1 MIARM
6 QSVALALLA
15 AMLIAGCADMSGLAS
30 HASLRDADSVAAS
43 RSLATTPLSPAAW
56 PTSDWWK
63 VFEDPQLDRLM
74 NEALADSPT
83 LKVAAARTRKALAF
97 ADGAKSTLYPQ
108 VNGNLAISEQRF
120 SEHGLYPPPFAGTWN
135 SFNQLS
141 VNLNWELDFWG
152 KNRAA
157 YESALDQARMAEV
170 DAYASRLALTVAIA
184 QTYVQLQRAYLLLD
198 VAELTLKEREQTYA
212 LTRDRTAAG
221 LDSRLELKQAE
232 TAIPATRELITRL
245 SETIALTRNALAAL
259 LGQGPDRGLAIT
271 RPAAESMRSIALPSN
286 VPAELIGRRPDL
298 VAQRWRIEA
307 TEQDIANAK
316 AQFYPNINLVAFI
329 GLQSLGYGN
338 FLTAASRTLGVGP
351 AVTLPIF
358 EGGRL
363 RANLAGTHA
372 EYDIAVE
379 QYNQLLADSLKD
391 VVDQLASWRSVEQQ
405 RAQQRV
411 ALDTAQEA
419 YDLALL
425 RYREGI
431 GNYLQVL
438 SVEAPL
444 LEQQSLAAELR
455 ARQLEISINLVRA
468 LGGGFDPGSS
478 PLAAATP
485 GNP

>member
-1 MIARM
+1 MIDRIRITV
-6 QSVALALLA
+6 VASLVT
-15 AMLIAGCADMSGLAS
+15 AMIPGCADMGGLSSQAS
-30 HASLRDADSVAAS
+30 TRNADTLAATK
-43 RSLATTPLSPAAW
+43 SLANVPLSAAAW
-56 PTSDWWK
+56 PTTDWWK
-63 VFEDPQLDRLM
+63 AFNDPQLDQLM
-74 NEALADSPT
+74 GEALADSPT

-97 ADGAKSTLYPQ
+97 SDSAKAALYPQ
-108 VNGNLAISEQRF
+108 INGNLAITEQRF
-120 SEHGLYPPPFAGTWN
+120 AEQGLYPPPFAGTWN

-141 VNLNWELDFWG
+141 ANLNWEIDFWG

-157 YESALDQARMAEV
+157 YESALDQARVAEV
-170 DAYASRLALTVAIA
+170 DAYAARLALSVNIA

-245 SETIALTRNALAAL
+245 NETTALTRNALAAL
-259 LGQGPDRGLAIT
+259 LGQGPDRGLAIA
-271 RPAAESMRSIALPSN
+271 RPAAESMRAIALPTN
-286 VPAELIGRRPDL
+286 VPAELVGRRPDL
-298 VAQRWRIEA
+298 VAQRWRIESA
-307 TEQDIANAK
+307 QQNIANAK

-329 GLQSLGYGN
+329 GLQSLGYAG
-338 FLTAASRTLGVGP
+338 FLTSASRTLGVGP
-351 AVTLPIF
+351 AITLPIF

-363 RANLAGTHA
+363 RANLAGTNA
-372 EYDIAVE
+372 DYDIAVE
-379 QYNQLLADSLKD
+379 QYNQALADSLKD

-431 GNYLQVL
+431 GNFLQVL

-455 ARQLEISINLVRA
+455 ARQLDISINLVRA
-468 LGGGFDPGSS
+468 LGGGFDTAAS
-478 PLAAATP
+478 PLVSAR
-485 GNP
+485 

>member
-1 MIARM
+1 MIARTQNM
-6 QSVALALLA
+6 VAVLLSA
-15 AMLIAGCADMSGLAS
+15 AVVAGCADMGGLATQ
-30 HASLRDADSVAAS
+30 ASLRNADSLAATK
-43 RSLATTPLSPAAW
+43 SLAGTPLSAAAW
-56 PTSDWWK
+56 PTTDWWK
-63 VFEDPQLDRLM
+63 TFNDPQLDQLLA
-74 NEALADSPT
+74 EALADSPT

-97 ADGAKSTLYPQ
+97 ADSAKAALYPQ
-108 VNGNLAISEQRF
+108 INGNLAITEQRF
-120 SEHGLYPPPFAGTWN
+120 AEHGLYPPPFAGTWN
-135 SFNQLS
+135 TFNELTA
-141 VNLNWELDFWG
+141 NLNWEIDFWG
-152 KNRAA
+152 KNRSA
-157 YESALDQARMAEV
+157 YESALDQARVAEI
-170 DAYASRLALTVAIA
+170 DAYAARLALSVDIA
-184 QTYVQLQRAYLLLD
+184 QTYVQLHRAYLLLD

-212 LTRDRTAAG
+212 LTRDRVVAG

-245 SETIALTRNALAAL
+245 NETIALTHNALAAL
-259 LGQGPDRGLAIT
+259 LGQGPDRGLAIA
-271 RPAAESMRSIALPSN
+271 RPAGESMRVMALPTN
-286 VPAELIGRRPDL
+286 VPAELVGRRPEL

-307 TEQDIANAK
+307 AQQDIANAK

-329 GLQSLGYGN
+329 GLQSLGSAG
-338 FLTAASRTLGVGP
+338 FFSAASRTLGIGP

-372 EYDIAVE
+372 DYDIVVE
-379 QYNQLLADSLKD
+379 QYNQALADSLKD

-405 RAQQRV
+405 REQQKV

-431 GNYLQVL
+431 GNFLQVL

-455 ARQLEISINLVRA
+455 ARQLEIAINLVRA
-468 LGGGFDPGSS
+468 LGGGFDVASS
-478 PLAAATP
+478 PLAAEH
-485 GNP
+485 

>member
-1 MIARM
+1 MTARIRNI
-6 QSVALALLA
+6 VAALVATTLVA
-15 AMLIAGCADMSGLAS
+15 ACADMGGLS
-30 HASLRDADSVAAS
+30 TRASLRNAN
-43 RSLATTPLSPAAW
+43 SLAATKSLANGSLSPAAW
-56 PTSDWWK
+56 PTTDWWK
-63 VFEDPQLDRLM
+63 SFNDPQLDQLM
-74 NEALADSPT
+74 QVALADSPT

-97 ADGAKSTLYPQ
+97 SDSARAALYPQ
-108 VNGNLAISEQRF
+108 INGNLAITEQRF
-120 SEHGLYPPPFAGTWN
+120 AEHGLYPPPFAGTWN

-141 VNLNWELDFWG
+141 ANLDWELDFWG

-157 YESALDQARMAEV
+157 YESALDQARVAEV
-170 DAYASRLALTVAIA
+170 DAYAARLALSVNIA
-184 QTYVQLQRAYLLLD
+184 QTYVQLHRAYLLLD

-245 SETIALTRNALAAL
+245 NETIALTRNSLAAL
-259 LGQGPDRGLAIT
+259 LGQGPDRGLAIA
-271 RPAAESMRSIALPSN
+271 RPAAESLRAIALPTK
-286 VPAELIGRRPDL
+286 VPAELVGRRPDL

-307 TEQDIANAK
+307 TQQDIANAK

-329 GLQSLGYGN
+329 GLQSLGYGG
-338 FLTAASRTLGVGP
+338 FLSSASRTLGIGP

-363 RANLAGTHA
+363 RANLAGTNA
-372 EYDIAVE
+372 DYDIAVE
-379 QYNQLLADSLKD
+379 QYNQALADSLKD

-405 RAQQRV
+405 RAQQTV

-431 GNYLQVL
+431 GNFLQVL

-455 ARQLEISINLVRA
+455 ARQLEIAINLVRA
-468 LGGGFDPGSS
+468 LGGGYDAAPSA
-478 PLAAATP
+478 LAAAH
-485 GNP
+485 

>member
-1 MIARM
+1 MIARARNITA
-6 QSVALALLA
+6 VLLA
-15 AMLIAGCADMSGLAS
+15 IALIAGCADMGGLTTRATKGDANDLAS
-30 HASLRDADSVAAS
+30 TK
-43 RSLATTPLSPAAW
+43 SLAGTPLSPAAW
-56 PTSDWWK
+56 PTTDWWQSFK
-63 VFEDPQLDRLM
+63 DPQLDVLM
-74 NEALADSPT
+74 QEALAHSPT

-97 ADGAKSTLYPQ
+97 ADSEKSALYPQ
-108 VNGNLAISEQRF
+108 INGNLAITEQRF
-120 SEHGLYPPPFAGTWN
+120 AEHGLYPPPFAGTWN
-135 SFNQLS
+135 SFNQLTA
-141 VNLNWELDFWG
+141 NLNWELDFWG
-152 KNRAA
+152 KNRSA

-170 DAYASRLALTVAIA
+170 DAYAARLALSVNIA

-245 SETIALTRNALAAL
+245 NETIALTRNALAAL

-271 RPAAESMRSIALPSN
+271 RPAAESLRAMALPTS
-286 VPAELIGRRPDL
+286 VPAELVGRRPDL

-307 TEQDIANAK
+307 TQQDIANAK

-329 GLQSLGYGN
+329 GLQSLGYSG
-338 FLTAASRTLGVGP
+338 FLSSASRTMGIGP
-351 AVTLPIF
+351 AITLPIF

-363 RANLAGTHA
+363 RANLAGTNA
-372 EYDIAVE
+372 DYDIAVE
-379 QYNQLLADSLKD
+379 QYNQALADAMKD

-405 RAQQRV
+405 RVQQKA

-419 YDLALL
+419 YDLALM

-431 GNYLQVL
+431 GNFLQVL

-444 LEQQSLAAELR
+444 LEQQSLAAELS
-455 ARQLEISINLVRA
+455 ARQLEIAINLVRA
-468 LGGGFDPGSS
+468 LGGGYDAAASS
-478 PLAAATP
+478 LAAAH
-485 GNP
+485 

>member
-6 QSVALALLA
+6 QNVIATLLA
-15 AMLIAGCADMSGLAS
+15 ATLVTGCADMGGLSTGAVQ
-30 HASLRDADSVAAS
+30 RDANSIATTK
-43 RSLATTPLSPAAW
+43 SLAGASLSPAAW
-56 PTSDWWK
+56 PSTDWWK
-63 VFEDPQLDRLM
+63 AFNDPQLDRLM
-74 NEALADSPT
+74 QEALAESPT

-97 ADGAKSTLYPQ
+97 SDSAKSALYPQ
-108 VNGNLAISEQRF
+108 INANLSISEQRF
-120 SEHGLYPPPFAGTWN
+120 SEHGIYPPPYAGTWN
-135 SFNQLS
+135 SFNQLTA
-141 VNLNWELDFWG
+141 NLNWELDFWG

-157 YESALDQARMAEV
+157 YESALDKARMAEV
-170 DAYASRLALTVAIA
+170 DAYAARLALSVAIA

-245 SETIALTRNALAAL
+245 NETMQLTRNALAAL

-271 RPAAESMRSIALPSN
+271 RPAAESMRAIALPTN
-286 VPAELIGRRPDL
+286 VPAELVGRRPDL

-307 TEQDIANAK
+307 TQQDIANAK
-316 AQFYPNINLVAFI
+316 AQFYPNINLIAFI

-338 FLTAASRTLGVGP
+338 FLNSASRTLGIGP

-363 RANLAGTHA
+363 RANLAETNA
-372 EYDIAVE
+372 DYDIVVE
-379 QYNQLLADSLKD
+379 QYNQALADALKD
-391 VVDQLASWRSVEQQ
+391 VVDQLTSWRSVEQQ
-405 RAQQRV
+405 RVQQRA

-431 GNYLQVL
+431 GNFLQVL

-455 ARQLEISINLVRA
+455 ARQLEIAINLVRA
-468 LGGGFDPGSS
+468 LGGGFDPAPS
-478 PLAAATP
+478 PLAVAR
-485 GNP
+485 